1 MADNIEMQG
10 LEFEIVA
17 NTEKAEKGLNK
28 LINTLERLKKAL
40 SGVDASD
47 TTAAIKDI
55 DKALNGVDD
64 SKMSKLKNTLS
75 KVGSAAQS
83 VKDKISGLG
92 TIPISDGGIGAE
104 SVSELTEVSGRVGI
118 LTRAFDRLK
127 SSLPELKGAVGKVG
141 NALNNFGKGIVSKVT
156 GLAKQFKRAV
166 FYSLLYNAAYTLIN
180 SITKAFQEGFTNMYS
195 YSQAFAGKFSQ
206 SMDSLATSTL
216 YLKNSLASAFA
227 PLVNQLAPVIDA
239 LIQKVA
245 TLLNYIAQ
253 LMSALSGQSTY
264 TKAVKATTKFAE
276 STGKAAKSLKSFIAG
291 FDELNVFEKG
301 SGSGS
306 GAGTPDFASMFEEAQ
321 VDSKI
326 AATAQKLNEIKN
338 MIADNLA
345 EITIVASG
353 FSLAVGAVLAF
364 SGTNIPL
371 GLTLMGA
378 GAIGLISAAKLD
390 WAAVNGKLKSVMASI
405 NGIVSGTFLALGAV
419 LAFSGKNVPLGI
431 ALMALGAT
439 TLATAAALNWNGLSD
454 EVKNVIAVITAALSV
469 AFLAVGAAL
478 AFTGTN
484 IPLGLALMGA
494 GAVTMGT
501 AIVPNWKALSDNIRK
516 IITTVTSVLGGA
528 LLVVGA
534 ILAFSTAAL
543 PLGLG
548 LMAAGALSLGSAVAL
563 NWNTVV
569 TAIKKVVSAIAGIL
583 GGALTVLGVL
593 LCLSGAGIGLGLA
606 VLAAGLGLSYAAW
619 SLDDNP
625 ITNFVRR
632 MANSIIGIINRVVDA
647 INNVFHIS
655 FRGLS
660 VLGKEV
666 VPAFN
671 ARLVNIPHVPTFADG
686 GFVDEG
692 QLFIARESGAEMV
705 GNIGRKTAVA
715 NNDQIVESVSQGV
728 YEAVQRANGETNSGN
743 SRPITVIVQMNGKEL
758 FRQMVDENNAAIRAT
773 GFSPLLV

>member
-17 NTEKAEKGLNK
+17 NTEKVEKGLNK
-28 LINTLERLKKAL
+28 LTNTLERLKKAL

-64 SKMSKLKNTLS
+64 SKISKLKNTLS

-83 VKDKISGLG
+83 VKDKISGIG

-390 WAAVNGKLKSVMASI
+390 WAAVNGKMKSVMASI
-405 NGIVSGTFLALGAV
+405 NGIVSGAFLALGAV

-454 EVKNVIAVITAALSV
+454 EVKNVIAVITAVLSV

-534 ILAFSTAAL
+534 ILAFSTVAL

-655 FRGLS
+655 FKGLS

-728 YEAVQRANGETNSGN
+728 YEAVQRASGETNSSN

>member
-28 LINTLERLKKAL
+28 LTNTLERLKKAL

-83 VKDKISGLG
+83 VKDKISGIG

-301 SGSGS
+301 SG
-306 GAGTPDFASMFEEAQ
+306 AGTPDFASMFEEAQ

-390 WAAVNGKLKSVMASI
+390 WTAVNGKLKSVMALI
-405 NGIVSGTFLALGAV
+405 NGIVSGAFLALGAV

-454 EVKNVIAVITAALSV
+454 EVKNVIAVITAVLSV

-534 ILAFSTAAL
+534 ILAFSTVAL

-655 FRGLS
+655 FKGLS

-728 YEAVQRANGETNSGN
+728 YEAVQRANGENYASGN
-743 SRPITVIVQMNGKEL
+743 RPITVIVQMNGKEL

>member
-1 MADNIEMQG
+1 MI
-10 LEFEIVA
+10 
-17 NTEKAEKGLNK
+17 
-28 LINTLERLKKAL
+28 KKSL
-40 SGVDASD
+40 
-47 TTAAIKDI
+47 
-55 DKALNGVDD
+55 
-64 SKMSKLKNTLS
+64 
-75 KVGSAAQS
+75 
-83 VKDKISGLG
+83 
-92 TIPISDGGIGAE
+92 
-104 SVSELTEVSGRVGI
+104 
-118 LTRAFDRLK
+118 RAY
-127 SSLPELKGAVGKVG
+127 
-141 NALNNFGKGIVSKVT
+141 I
-156 GLAKQFKRAV
+156 
-166 FYSLLYNAAYTLIN
+166 
-180 SITKAFQEGFTNMYS
+180 
-195 YSQAFAGKFSQ
+195 
-206 SMDSLATSTL
+206 TL

-390 WAAVNGKLKSVMASI
+390 WTAVNGKLKSVMASI
-405 NGIVSGTFLALGAV
+405 NGIVSGAFLALGAV

-454 EVKNVIAVITAALSV
+454 EVKNVIAVITAVLSV

-534 ILAFSTAAL
+534 ILAFSTVAL

-569 TAIKKVVSAIAGIL
+569 TAIKKVVSVIAGIL

-619 SLDDNP
+619 SLNDNP

-655 FRGLS
+655 FKGLS

-728 YEAVQRANGETNSGN
+728 YEAVQRANGENYASGN
-743 SRPITVIVQMNGKEL
+743 RPITVIVQMNGKEL

>member
-1 MADNIEMQG
+1 
-10 LEFEIVA
+10 
-17 NTEKAEKGLNK
+17 
-28 LINTLERLKKAL
+28 
-40 SGVDASD
+40 
-47 TTAAIKDI
+47 
-55 DKALNGVDD
+55 
-64 SKMSKLKNTLS
+64 
-75 KVGSAAQS
+75 
-83 VKDKISGLG
+83 
-92 TIPISDGGIGAE
+92 
-104 SVSELTEVSGRVGI
+104 
-118 LTRAFDRLK
+118 
-127 SSLPELKGAVGKVG
+127 
-141 NALNNFGKGIVSKVT
+141 
-156 GLAKQFKRAV
+156 
-166 FYSLLYNAAYTLIN
+166 
-180 SITKAFQEGFTNMYS
+180 MYS

-306 GAGTPDFASMFEEAQ
+306 GAGTPDFTSMFEEAQ

-390 WAAVNGKLKSVMASI
+390 WTAVNGKLKSVMALI
-405 NGIVSGTFLALGAV
+405 NGIVSGAFLALGAV

-454 EVKNVIAVITAALSV
+454 EVKNVIAVITAVLSV

-534 ILAFSTAAL
+534 ILAFSTVTL

-569 TAIKKVVSAIAGIL
+569 TAIKKVVSVIAGIL

-655 FRGLS
+655 FKGLS

-671 ARLVNIPHVPTFADG
+671 ARLVNIPHVPTFANG

-692 QLFIARESGAEMV
+692 QLFIAREAGAEMV

-728 YEAVQRANGETNSGN
+728 YEAVQRANGENYASGN
-743 SRPITVIVQMNGKEL
+743 RPITVIVQMNGKEMY
-758 FRQMVDENNAAIRAT
+758 RQIVDENKAAIRAT

>member
-1 MADNIEMQG
+1 MADNIEIQG

-17 NTEKAEKGLNK
+17 NTEKAEKALNK
-28 LINTLERLKKAL
+28 LTNTLERLKKAL

-55 DKALNGVDD
+55 GKSLKGVDN
-64 SKMSKLKNTLS
+64 SKLSKLKNTLS

-83 VKDKISGLG
+83 VKDKISGIG
-92 TIPISDGGIGAE
+92 TVPISDGGIGAE

-127 SSLPELKGAVGKVG
+127 SSLPKLKGVVGKVG
-141 NALNNFGKGIVSKVT
+141 NALNNFGKGIVSKAT

-301 SGSGS
+301 SGSGGS
-306 GAGTPDFASMFEEAQ
+306 TGTPDFASMFEEAQ

-371 GLTLMGA
+371 GLALMGA

-390 WAAVNGKLKSVMASI
+390 WTAVNGKLKSVMALI
-405 NGIVSGTFLALGAV
+405 NGIVSGAFLALGAV

-454 EVKNVIAVITAALSV
+454 EVKNVIAVITAVLSV

-534 ILAFSTAAL
+534 ILAFSMVAL

-632 MANSIIGIINRVVDA
+632 MANSIISIINRVVDA

-655 FRGLS
+655 FKGLS

-671 ARLVNIPHVPTFADG
+671 ARLVNIPHVPTFAEG

-692 QLFIARESGAEMV
+692 QLFIAREAGAEMV

-728 YEAVQRANGETNSGN
+728 YEAVQRANGETNSSN
-743 SRPITVIVQMNGKEL
+743 SRPITVIVQMNGKEIY
-758 FRQMVDENNAAIRAT
+758 RQIVDENKAAIRAT

>member
-1 MADNIEMQG
+1 
-10 LEFEIVA
+10 
-17 NTEKAEKGLNK
+17 
-28 LINTLERLKKAL
+28 
-40 SGVDASD
+40 
-47 TTAAIKDI
+47 
-55 DKALNGVDD
+55 
-64 SKMSKLKNTLS
+64 
-75 KVGSAAQS
+75 
-83 VKDKISGLG
+83 
-92 TIPISDGGIGAE
+92 
-104 SVSELTEVSGRVGI
+104 
-118 LTRAFDRLK
+118 
-127 SSLPELKGAVGKVG
+127 
-141 NALNNFGKGIVSKVT
+141 
-156 GLAKQFKRAV
+156 
-166 FYSLLYNAAYTLIN
+166 
-180 SITKAFQEGFTNMYS
+180 
-195 YSQAFAGKFSQ
+195 
-206 SMDSLATSTL
+206 MDSLATSTL
-216 YLKNSLASAFA
+216 YLKNSLASVFA

-371 GLTLMGA
+371 GLALMGA

-390 WAAVNGKLKSVMASI
+390 WTAVNGKLKSVMALI
-405 NGIVSGTFLALGAV
+405 NGIVSGAFLALGAV

-454 EVKNVIAVITAALSV
+454 EVKNVIAVITAVLSV

-534 ILAFSTAAL
+534 ILAFSTVAL

-569 TAIKKVVSAIAGIL
+569 TAIKKVVSVIAGIL

-619 SLDDNP
+619 SLNDNP

-655 FRGLS
+655 FKGLS

-728 YEAVQRANGETNSGN
+728 YEAVQRANGENYASGN
-743 SRPITVIVQMNGKEL
+743 RPITVIVQMNGKEMY
-758 FRQMVDENNAAIRAT
+758 RQIVDENKAAIRAT

>member
-1 MADNIEMQG
+1 MSH
-10 LEFEIVA
+10 
-17 NTEKAEKGLNK
+17 
-28 LINTLERLKKAL
+28 AL
-40 SGVDASD
+40 RCFS
-47 TTAAIKDI
+47 AAI
-55 DKALNGVDD
+55 
-64 SKMSKLKNTLS
+64 
-75 KVGSAAQS
+75 
-83 VKDKISGLG
+83 
-92 TIPISDGGIGAE
+92 
-104 SVSELTEVSGRVGI
+104 
-118 LTRAFDRLK
+118 
-127 SSLPELKGAVGKVG
+127 
-141 NALNNFGKGIVSKVT
+141 
-156 GLAKQFKRAV
+156 
-166 FYSLLYNAAYTLIN
+166 
-180 SITKAFQEGFTNMYS
+180 
-195 YSQAFAGKFSQ
+195 
-206 SMDSLATSTL
+206 

-390 WAAVNGKLKSVMASI
+390 WTAVNGKLKSVMALI
-405 NGIVSGTFLALGAV
+405 NGIVSGAFLALGAV

-454 EVKNVIAVITAALSV
+454 EVKNVIAVITAVLSV

-534 ILAFSTAAL
+534 ILAFSTVAL

-569 TAIKKVVSAIAGIL
+569 TAIKKVVSVIAGIL

-619 SLDDNP
+619 SLNDNP

-655 FRGLS
+655 FKGLS

-728 YEAVQRANGETNSGN
+728 YEAVQRANGENYASGN
-743 SRPITVIVQMNGKEL
+743 RPITVIVQMNGKEMY
-758 FRQMVDENNAAIRAT
+758 RQIVDENKAAIRAT

>member
-1 MADNIEMQG
+1 
-10 LEFEIVA
+10 
-17 NTEKAEKGLNK
+17 
-28 LINTLERLKKAL
+28 
-40 SGVDASD
+40 
-47 TTAAIKDI
+47 
-55 DKALNGVDD
+55 
-64 SKMSKLKNTLS
+64 
-75 KVGSAAQS
+75 
-83 VKDKISGLG
+83 
-92 TIPISDGGIGAE
+92 
-104 SVSELTEVSGRVGI
+104 
-118 LTRAFDRLK
+118 
-127 SSLPELKGAVGKVG
+127 
-141 NALNNFGKGIVSKVT
+141 
-156 GLAKQFKRAV
+156 
-166 FYSLLYNAAYTLIN
+166 
-180 SITKAFQEGFTNMYS
+180 
-195 YSQAFAGKFSQ
+195 
-206 SMDSLATSTL
+206 MDSLATSTL

-326 AATAQKLNEIKN
+326 AVTAQKLNEIKN

-390 WAAVNGKLKSVMASI
+390 WTAVNGKLKSVMALI
-405 NGIVSGTFLALGAV
+405 NGIVSGAFLALGAV

-454 EVKNVIAVITAALSV
+454 EVKNVIAVITAVLSV

-534 ILAFSTAAL
+534 ILALSTVAL

-655 FRGLS
+655 FKGLS

-728 YEAVQRANGETNSGN
+728 YEAVQRANGENYASGN
-743 SRPITVIVQMNGKEL
+743 RPITVIVQMNGKEMY
-758 FRQMVDENNAAIRAT
+758 RQIVDENKAAIRAT

>member
-28 LINTLERLKKAL
+28 LTNTLERLKKAL

-64 SKMSKLKNTLS
+64 SKISKLKNTLS

-83 VKDKISGLG
+83 VKDKISGIG

-156 GLAKQFKRAV
+156 RLAKQFKRAV
-166 FYSLLYNAAYTLIN
+166 FYSLLYNAAYILIN
-180 SITKAFQEGFTNMYS
+180 SITEAFQEGFTNMYS

-301 SGSGS
+301 SG
-306 GAGTPDFASMFEEAQ
+306 AGTPDFASMFEEAQ

-405 NGIVSGTFLALGAV
+405 NGIVSGAFLALGAV

-454 EVKNVIAVITAALSV
+454 EVKNVIAVITAVLSV

-534 ILAFSTAAL
+534 ILAFSMVAL

-563 NWNTVV
+563 NWNAVV

-655 FRGLS
+655 FKGLS

-728 YEAVQRANGETNSGN
+728 YEAVQRANGENYASGN
-743 SRPITVIVQMNGKEL
+743 RPITVIVQMNGKEMY
-758 FRQMVDENNAAIRAT
+758 RQIVDENKAAIRAT

>member
-1 MADNIEMQG
+1 
-10 LEFEIVA
+10 
-17 NTEKAEKGLNK
+17 
-28 LINTLERLKKAL
+28 
-40 SGVDASD
+40 
-47 TTAAIKDI
+47 
-55 DKALNGVDD
+55 
-64 SKMSKLKNTLS
+64 
-75 KVGSAAQS
+75 
-83 VKDKISGLG
+83 
-92 TIPISDGGIGAE
+92 
-104 SVSELTEVSGRVGI
+104 
-118 LTRAFDRLK
+118 
-127 SSLPELKGAVGKVG
+127 
-141 NALNNFGKGIVSKVT
+141 
-156 GLAKQFKRAV
+156 
-166 FYSLLYNAAYTLIN
+166 
-180 SITKAFQEGFTNMYS
+180 
-195 YSQAFAGKFSQ
+195 
-206 SMDSLATSTL
+206 
-216 YLKNSLASAFA
+216 
-227 PLVNQLAPVIDA
+227 
-239 LIQKVA
+239 
-245 TLLNYIAQ
+245 
-253 LMSALSGQSTY
+253 
-264 TKAVKATTKFAE
+264 
-276 STGKAAKSLKSFIAG
+276 
-291 FDELNVFEKG
+291 
-301 SGSGS
+301 
-306 GAGTPDFASMFEEAQ
+306 
-321 VDSKI
+321 
-326 AATAQKLNEIKN
+326 
-338 MIADNLA
+338 
-345 EITIVASG
+345 
-353 FSLAVGAVLAF
+353 
-364 SGTNIPL
+364 
-371 GLTLMGA
+371 
-378 GAIGLISAAKLD
+378 
-390 WAAVNGKLKSVMASI
+390 
-405 NGIVSGTFLALGAV
+405 
-419 LAFSGKNVPLGI
+419 
-431 ALMALGAT
+431 MALGAT

-454 EVKNVIAVITAALSV
+454 EVKNVIAVITAVLSV

-534 ILAFSTAAL
+534 ILAFSTVAL

-569 TAIKKVVSAIAGIL
+569 TAIKKVVSVIAGIL

-655 FRGLS
+655 FKGLS

-671 ARLVNIPHVPTFADG
+671 ARLVNIPHVPTFANG

-692 QLFIARESGAEMV
+692 QLFIAREAGAEMV

-728 YEAVQRANGETNSGN
+728 YEAVQRANGENYASGN
-743 SRPITVIVQMNGKEL
+743 RPITVIVQMNGKEMY
-758 FRQMVDENNAAIRAT
+758 RQIVDENKAAIRAT

>member
-1 MADNIEMQG
+1 M
-10 LEFEIVA
+10 
-17 NTEKAEKGLNK
+17 
-28 LINTLERLKKAL
+28 
-40 SGVDASD
+40 
-47 TTAAIKDI
+47 
-55 DKALNGVDD
+55 
-64 SKMSKLKNTLS
+64 
-75 KVGSAAQS
+75 
-83 VKDKISGLG
+83 
-92 TIPISDGGIGAE
+92 
-104 SVSELTEVSGRVGI
+104 
-118 LTRAFDRLK
+118 
-127 SSLPELKGAVGKVG
+127 
-141 NALNNFGKGIVSKVT
+141 
-156 GLAKQFKRAV
+156 
-166 FYSLLYNAAYTLIN
+166 
-180 SITKAFQEGFTNMYS
+180 
-195 YSQAFAGKFSQ
+195 
-206 SMDSLATSTL
+206 
-216 YLKNSLASAFA
+216 
-227 PLVNQLAPVIDA
+227 
-239 LIQKVA
+239 
-245 TLLNYIAQ
+245 
-253 LMSALSGQSTY
+253 
-264 TKAVKATTKFAE
+264 
-276 STGKAAKSLKSFIAG
+276 
-291 FDELNVFEKG
+291 FEKG

-390 WAAVNGKLKSVMASI
+390 WTAVNGKLKSVMALIS
-405 NGIVSGTFLALGAV
+405 GIVSGAFLALGAV

-431 ALMALGAT
+431 ALMALGTT

-454 EVKNVIAVITAALSV
+454 EVKNVIAVITAVLSV

-534 ILAFSTAAL
+534 ILAFSTVAL

-655 FRGLS
+655 FKGLS

-728 YEAVQRANGETNSGN
+728 YEAVQRASGETNSSN

>member
-1 MADNIEMQG
+1 MADNIEIQG

-17 NTEKAEKGLNK
+17 NTEKAEKALNK
-28 LINTLERLKKAL
+28 LTNTLERLKKAL

-55 DKALNGVDD
+55 GKSLKGVDN
-64 SKMSKLKNTLS
+64 SKLSKLKNTLS

-83 VKDKISGLG
+83 VKDKISGIG
-92 TIPISDGGIGAE
+92 TVPISDGGIGAE

-127 SSLPELKGAVGKVG
+127 SSLPKLKGVVGKVG
-141 NALNNFGKGIVSKVT
+141 NALNNFGKGIVSKAT

-301 SGSGS
+301 SGSGGS
-306 GAGTPDFASMFEEAQ
+306 TGTPDFASMFEEAQ

-371 GLTLMGA
+371 GLALMGA

-390 WAAVNGKLKSVMASI
+390 WTAVNGKLKSVMALI
-405 NGIVSGTFLALGAV
+405 NGIVSGAFLALGAV

-454 EVKNVIAVITAALSV
+454 EVKNVIAVITAVLSV

-534 ILAFSTAAL
+534 ILAFSMVAL

-632 MANSIIGIINRVVDA
+632 MANSIISIINRVVDA

-655 FRGLS
+655 FKGLS

-671 ARLVNIPHVPTFADG
+671 ARLVNIPHVPTFAEG

-692 QLFIARESGAEMV
+692 QLFIAREAGAEMV

-728 YEAVQRANGETNSGN
+728 YEAVQRANGETNSSN
-743 SRPITVIVQMNGKEL
+743 SRPITVIVQMNGKEMY
-758 FRQMVDENNAAIRAT
+758 RQIVDENKAAIRAT

>member
-28 LINTLERLKKAL
+28 LTNTLERLKKAL

-156 GLAKQFKRAV
+156 RLAKQFKRAV
-166 FYSLLYNAAYTLIN
+166 FYSLLYNAAYILIN

-216 YLKNSLASAFA
+216 YLKNSLASVFA

-291 FDELNVFEKG
+291 FDELNVFEK
-301 SGSGS
+301 GS

-405 NGIVSGTFLALGAV
+405 NGIVSGAFLALGAV

-454 EVKNVIAVITAALSV
+454 EVKNVIAVITAVLSV

-534 ILAFSTAAL
+534 ILAFSMVAL

-569 TAIKKVVSAIAGIL
+569 TAIKKVVSVIAGIL

-619 SLDDNP
+619 SLNDNP

-728 YEAVQRANGETNSGN
+728 YEAVQRANGENNASGN
-743 SRPITVIVQMNGKEL
+743 RPITVIVQMNGKEMY
-758 FRQMVDENNAAIRAT
+758 RQIVDENKAAIRAT

>member
-1 MADNIEMQG
+1 MTKTMI
-10 LEFEIVA
+10 
-17 NTEKAEKGLNK
+17 
-28 LINTLERLKKAL
+28 KKSLRAY
-40 SGVDASD
+40 
-47 TTAAIKDI
+47 
-55 DKALNGVDD
+55 
-64 SKMSKLKNTLS
+64 
-75 KVGSAAQS
+75 
-83 VKDKISGLG
+83 IS
-92 TIPISDGGIGAE
+92 
-104 SVSELTEVSGRVGI
+104 
-118 LTRAFDRLK
+118 
-127 SSLPELKGAVGKVG
+127 
-141 NALNNFGKGIVSKVT
+141 
-156 GLAKQFKRAV
+156 
-166 FYSLLYNAAYTLIN
+166 
-180 SITKAFQEGFTNMYS
+180 
-195 YSQAFAGKFSQ
+195 
-206 SMDSLATSTL
+206 L

-390 WAAVNGKLKSVMASI
+390 WTAVNGKLKSVMALI
-405 NGIVSGTFLALGAV
+405 NGIVSGAFLALGAV

-454 EVKNVIAVITAALSV
+454 EVKNVIAVITAVLSV

-484 IPLGLALMGA
+484 ISLGLALMGA

-534 ILAFSTAAL
+534 ILAFSTVAL

-548 LMAAGALSLGSAVAL
+548 LMAAGALSLGLAVAL

-569 TAIKKVVSAIAGIL
+569 TAIKKVVSVIAGIL

-655 FRGLS
+655 FKGLS

-671 ARLVNIPHVPTFADG
+671 ARLVNIPHVPTFANG

-692 QLFIARESGAEMV
+692 QLFIAREAGAEMV

-728 YEAVQRANGETNSGN
+728 YEAVQRANGENYASGN
-743 SRPITVIVQMNGKEL
+743 RPITVIVQMNGKEMY
-758 FRQMVDENNAAIRAT
+758 RQIVDENKAAIRAT

>member
-1 MADNIEMQG
+1 
-10 LEFEIVA
+10 
-17 NTEKAEKGLNK
+17 
-28 LINTLERLKKAL
+28 
-40 SGVDASD
+40 
-47 TTAAIKDI
+47 
-55 DKALNGVDD
+55 
-64 SKMSKLKNTLS
+64 MSKLKNTLS

-405 NGIVSGTFLALGAV
+405 NGIVSGAFLALGAV

-454 EVKNVIAVITAALSV
+454 EVKNVIAVITAVLSV

-494 GAVTMGT
+494 GAVTMET

-534 ILAFSTAAL
+534 ILAFSMVAL

-569 TAIKKVVSAIAGIL
+569 TAIKKVVSVIAGIL

-619 SLDDNP
+619 SLNDNP

-728 YEAVQRANGETNSGN
+728 YEAVQRANGENNASGN
-743 SRPITVIVQMNGKEL
+743 RPITVIVQMNGKEMY
-758 FRQMVDENNAAIRAT
+758 RQIVDENKAAIRAS

>member
-1 MADNIEMQG
+1 MADNIEIQG

-17 NTEKAEKGLNK
+17 NTEKAEKALNK
-28 LINTLERLKKAL
+28 LTNTLERLKKAL

-55 DKALNGVDD
+55 GKSLKGVDN
-64 SKMSKLKNTLS
+64 SKLSKLKNTLS

-83 VKDKISGLG
+83 VKDKISGIG
-92 TIPISDGGIGAE
+92 TVPISDGGIGAE

-127 SSLPELKGAVGKVG
+127 SSLPKLKGVVGKVG
-141 NALNNFGKGIVSKVT
+141 NALNNFGKGIVSKAT

-301 SGSGS
+301 SGSGGS
-306 GAGTPDFASMFEEAQ
+306 TGTPDFASMFEEAQ

-338 MIADNLA
+338 VIADNLA

-371 GLTLMGA
+371 GLALMGA

-390 WAAVNGKLKSVMASI
+390 WTAVNGKLKSVMALI
-405 NGIVSGTFLALGAV
+405 NGIVSGAFLALGAV

-454 EVKNVIAVITAALSV
+454 EVKNVIAVITAVLSV

-534 ILAFSTAAL
+534 ILAFSMVAL

-632 MANSIIGIINRVVDA
+632 MANSIISIINRVVDA

-655 FRGLS
+655 FKGLS

-671 ARLVNIPHVPTFADG
+671 ARLVNIPHVPTFAEG

-692 QLFIARESGAEMV
+692 QLFIAREAGAEMV

-728 YEAVQRANGETNSGN
+728 YEAVQRANGETNSSN
-743 SRPITVIVQMNGKEL
+743 SRPITVIVQMNGKEMY
-758 FRQMVDENNAAIRAT
+758 RQIVDENKAAIRAT

>member
-28 LINTLERLKKAL
+28 LTNTLERLKKAL

-64 SKMSKLKNTLS
+64 SKLSKLKSTLS

-83 VKDKISGLG
+83 VKDKISGIG

-166 FYSLLYNAAYTLIN
+166 FYSLLYNAAYMLIN

-245 TLLNYIAQ
+245 TLLTYVAQ

-291 FDELNVFEKG
+291 FDELNVFEK
-301 SGSGS
+301 GS

-371 GLTLMGA
+371 GLALMGA

-390 WAAVNGKLKSVMASI
+390 WTAVNGKLKSVMALI
-405 NGIVSGTFLALGAV
+405 NGIVSGAFLALGAV

-454 EVKNVIAVITAALSV
+454 EVKNVIAVITAVLSV

-501 AIVPNWKALSDNIRK
+501 AIVPNWKALSDNIQK

-534 ILAFSTAAL
+534 ILAFSTVAL

-655 FRGLS
+655 FKGLS

-728 YEAVQRANGETNSGN
+728 YEAVQRANGENYASGN
-743 SRPITVIVQMNGKEL
+743 RPITVIVQMNGKEMY
-758 FRQMVDENNAAIRAT
+758 RQIVDENKAAIRAT

>member
-1 MADNIEMQG
+1 
-10 LEFEIVA
+10 
-17 NTEKAEKGLNK
+17 
-28 LINTLERLKKAL
+28 
-40 SGVDASD
+40 
-47 TTAAIKDI
+47 
-55 DKALNGVDD
+55 
-64 SKMSKLKNTLS
+64 
-75 KVGSAAQS
+75 
-83 VKDKISGLG
+83 
-92 TIPISDGGIGAE
+92 
-104 SVSELTEVSGRVGI
+104 
-118 LTRAFDRLK
+118 
-127 SSLPELKGAVGKVG
+127 
-141 NALNNFGKGIVSKVT
+141 
-156 GLAKQFKRAV
+156 
-166 FYSLLYNAAYTLIN
+166 
-180 SITKAFQEGFTNMYS
+180 MYS

-216 YLKNSLASAFA
+216 YLKNSLASVFA

-326 AATAQKLNEIKN
+326 AATAQKLSEIKN

-405 NGIVSGTFLALGAV
+405 NGIVSGAFLALGAV

-454 EVKNVIAVITAALSV
+454 EVKNVIAVITAVLSV

-534 ILAFSTAAL
+534 ILAFSMVAL

-563 NWNTVV
+563 NWNAVV

-655 FRGLS
+655 FKGLS

-728 YEAVQRANGETNSGN
+728 YEAVQRANGENYASGN
-743 SRPITVIVQMNGKEL
+743 RPITVIVQMNGKEMY
-758 FRQMVDENNAAIRAT
+758 RQIVDENKAAIRAT

>member
-1 MADNIEMQG
+1 MQ
-10 LEFEIVA
+10 
-17 NTEKAEKGLNK
+17 
-28 LINTLERLKKAL
+28 
-40 SGVDASD
+40 S
-47 TTAAIKDI
+47 
-55 DKALNGVDD
+55 
-64 SKMSKLKNTLS
+64 
-75 KVGSAAQS
+75 
-83 VKDKISGLG
+83 
-92 TIPISDGGIGAE
+92 
-104 SVSELTEVSGRVGI
+104 I

-156 GLAKQFKRAV
+156 RLAKQFKRAV
-166 FYSLLYNAAYTLIN
+166 FYSLLYNAAYILIN
-180 SITKAFQEGFTNMYS
+180 SITEAFQEGFTNMYS

-216 YLKNSLASAFA
+216 YLKNSLASVFA

-371 GLTLMGA
+371 GLALMGA

-390 WAAVNGKLKSVMASI
+390 WTAVNGKLKSVMALI
-405 NGIVSGTFLALGAV
+405 NGIVSGAFLALGAV

-454 EVKNVIAVITAALSV
+454 EVKNVIAVITAVLSV

-534 ILAFSTAAL
+534 ILAFSTVAL

-569 TAIKKVVSAIAGIL
+569 TAIKKVVSVIAGIL

-619 SLDDNP
+619 SLNDNP

-728 YEAVQRANGETNSGN
+728 YEAVQRANGENYASGN
-743 SRPITVIVQMNGKEL
+743 RPITVIVQMNGKEL

>member
-1 MADNIEMQG
+1 MA
-10 LEFEIVA
+10 
-17 NTEKAEKGLNK
+17 
-28 LINTLERLKKAL
+28 
-40 SGVDASD
+40 
-47 TTAAIKDI
+47 
-55 DKALNGVDD
+55 
-64 SKMSKLKNTLS
+64 
-75 KVGSAAQS
+75 
-83 VKDKISGLG
+83 
-92 TIPISDGGIGAE
+92 
-104 SVSELTEVSGRVGI
+104 
-118 LTRAFDRLK
+118 
-127 SSLPELKGAVGKVG
+127 ELKINPAVKES
-141 NALNNFGKGIVSKVT
+141 LFVT
-156 GLAKQFKRAV
+156 
-166 FYSLLYNAAYTLIN
+166 
-180 SITKAFQEGFTNMYS
+180 
-195 YSQAFAGKFSQ
+195 
-206 SMDSLATSTL
+206 DSTL

-390 WAAVNGKLKSVMASI
+390 WTAVNGKLKSVMALI
-405 NGIVSGTFLALGAV
+405 NGIVSGAFLALGAV

-454 EVKNVIAVITAALSV
+454 EVKNVIAVITAVLSV

-534 ILAFSTAAL
+534 ILAFSTVTL

-569 TAIKKVVSAIAGIL
+569 TAIKKVVSVIAGIL

-655 FRGLS
+655 FKGLS

-671 ARLVNIPHVPTFADG
+671 ARLVNIPHVPTFANG

-692 QLFIARESGAEMV
+692 QLFIAREAGAEMV

-728 YEAVQRANGETNSGN
+728 YEAVQRANGENYASGN
-743 SRPITVIVQMNGKEL
+743 RPITVIVQMNGKEMY
-758 FRQMVDENNAAIRAT
+758 RQIVDENKAAIRAT